1 MPHSAPHDDQPV
13 DTGFGTPH
21 FSGSAEQLTYRCAT
35 LVARKAFECFG
46 GRIKT
51 VDGMGGEIGNP
62 HLVIV
67 VDINCVAAALAL
79 RQAPDLPG
87 LVHRIIS
94 TDFAAVPETHPQKAL
109 GIRPDPP
116 WPDPGPGRLHHQSV
130 AAHGIDR
137 GDVIACKR
145 RVPNLS
151 ARCRGDPIR
160 AESLRR
166 LPCLNLA
173 GGGIDAAVNA
183 TLTGKP

>member
-1 MPHSAPHDDQPV
+1 MQHSVPHDDQPV

-46 GRIKT
+46 GGIKT
-51 VDGMGGEIGNP
+51 VDGIGGEIGNP

-94 TDFAAVPETHPQKAL
+94 TDFAAVSETPPQKPL
-109 GIRPDPP
+109 EIRPVQRMPHTAP
-116 WPDPGPGRLHHQSV
+116 
-130 AAHGIDR
+130 
-137 GDVIACKR
+137 
-145 RVPNLS
+145 
-151 ARCRGDPIR
+151 
-160 AESLRR
+160 
-166 LPCLNLA
+166 
-173 GGGIDAAVNA
+173 
-183 TLTGKP
+183 